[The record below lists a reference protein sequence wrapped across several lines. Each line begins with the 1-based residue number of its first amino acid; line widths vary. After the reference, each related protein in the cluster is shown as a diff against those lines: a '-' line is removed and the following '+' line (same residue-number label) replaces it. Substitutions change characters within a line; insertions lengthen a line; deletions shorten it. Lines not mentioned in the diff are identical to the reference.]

1 VTSKRVETAE
11 AVAERVAHWLDDLR
25 LVSLERHTLVSALRQ
40 AVLDGGP
47 GVTEAVK
54 YGGLLFSGP
63 QAFCGIFS
71 YAAHVS
77 LEFGQGAAMADPA
90 GVLEG
95 AGKGRRHIKFR
106 GMNDLQRCDLAAY
119 LRQARQLSE

>member
-1 VTSKRVETAE
+1 MATRYAQTPE
-11 AVAERVAHWLDDLR
+11 AAAERVARWLDDLR
-25 LVSLERHTLVSALRQ
+25 AVNVERCSLVQALRQ
-40 AVLDGGP
+40 KVLAVEP
-47 GVTEAVK
+47 GVTETVK

-77 LEFGQGAAMADPA
+77 MEFSQGAAMADPA

-106 GMNDLQRCDLAAY
+106 GMNDLKRCDLASY
-119 LRQARQLSE
+119 LGQAKQLGN